1 MADRDSNGR
10 RPPSY
15 FQLACRY
22 ALDGSA
28 TGGDLSTSE
37 LPTRGKCPTIVTELL
52 RRVQSVVWDR
62 GLILSNGRSTRVT
75 AHSETRAMMPL
86 LGLALGK
93 ARRGDLIC
101 ILYGCSVPVVL
112 RKRSDHRVISLSG
125 RASTWSACNHPWP
138 GSGLPLLKNQPTA

>member
-1 MADRDSNGR
+1 VADRDSNSR
-10 RPPSY
+10 RLPSY

-22 ALDGSA
+22 AFDGRA
-28 TGGDLSTSE
+28 IGGGLSTSE
-37 LPTRGKCPTIVTELL
+37 LPTRGKCPTIVL

-112 RKRSDHRVISLSG
+112 RKRSDHRVISFSG

-138 GSGLPLLKNQPTA
+138 GSGLPLLKTQPTA